1 MTEEPEPS
9 REKLAA
15 ALSDLAGRVVQGSL
29 EREIIEDG
37 RQSLGRLWQKVNDIS
52 LTFEGFPRRFSG
64 SMESDPKC
72 AELKTILGK
81 AERPVAELQK
91 LVKEAQHVLSEW
103 QREV

>member
-15 ALSDLAGRVVQGSL
+15 ALRDLAGRIVQGSL
-29 EREIIEDG
+29 ERETLEYG
-37 RQSLGRLWQKVNDIS
+37 RESLGRLWQKVNDIE

-64 SMESDPKC
+64 SMESNPKC
-72 AELKTILGK
+72 AELKVILK
-81 AERPVAELQK
+81 KSERPVADLQK
-91 LVKEAQHVLSEW
+91 LIKEAQHVLNEW